1 MARLI
6 NFELDSQTTVLVE
19 AADDGT
25 LLGQQH
31 VSASGGLTEKANEAF
46 DAALAGIKPIARS
59 IMAQLQEAAADAK
72 GCAPKILP
80 RPREAEACG
89 PVHHDQQQRRLLADT
104 ALERFQSASCARL
117 TV

>member
-1 MARLI
+1 
-6 NFELDSQTTVLVE
+6 
-19 AADDGT
+19 